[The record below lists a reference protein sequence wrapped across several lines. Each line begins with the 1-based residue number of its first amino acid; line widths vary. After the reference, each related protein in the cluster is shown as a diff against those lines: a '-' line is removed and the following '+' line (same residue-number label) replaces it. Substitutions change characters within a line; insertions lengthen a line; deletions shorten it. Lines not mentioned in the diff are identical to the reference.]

1 MQSAEGRHEGPA
13 PAGDVRRRR
22 AALGCLAREGRRPL
36 AKKTLAEPAYSEGTR
51 HPVRV
56 SIATPKAARG
66 PSAAPRP
73 VKRAAAGGSA

>member
-1 MQSAEGRHEGPA
+1 MDGLIAPKIDALRARGPEA
-13 PAGDVRRRR
+13 ISEVDA
-22 AALGCLAREGRRPL
+22 
-36 AKKTLAEPAYSEGTR
+36 LAEPAYSEERR
-51 HPVRV
+51 HPGRV